1 MSTDVKERGINYMAV
16 CRPEATEA
24 LEGQS
29 LRKERVPGG
38 RVSGHGS
45 SALVV
50 GAHVS
55 NVEPHGKFFELCI
68 HFNSNFSSQHI
79 KDCSEIVNFEIW
91 EMALFEKR
99 SVFLN

>member
-24 LEGQS
+24 LEGRS
-29 LRKERVPGG
+29 LRKERVSGG

-55 NVEPHGKFFELCI
+55 NV
-68 HFNSNFSSQHI
+68 SAARQ
-79 KDCSEIVNFEIW
+79 
-91 EMALFEKR
+91 
-99 SVFLN
+99 VF